1 MNYAHLANSW
11 ALMDDNIRKWRP
23 RRHSPNLPRSRALCK
38 HLEREE
44 REVGCMV
51 AFSFDVCGRRAAA
64 ARRVDGLGQA
74 AAGPQQDPET
84 RHFRRFAIGLAMRQT
99 WPGRSR
105 QSAAAK
111 RRRPTSFSAV
121 RVQSALCP
129 RFQQLLP
136 PFRVPLRAARRA
148 PGQARPA
155 GTGDRACLVAAG
167 HSYGPAGCWRRR
179 EPR

>member
-1 MNYAHLANSW
+1 M
-11 ALMDDNIRKWRP
+11 
-23 RRHSPNLPRSRALCK
+23 
-38 HLEREE
+38 
-44 REVGCMV
+44 G

-129 RFQQLLP
+129 QCPRFQQLLP
-136 PFRVPLRAARRA
+136 PFRVPLRAARLSCRRL
-148 PGQARPA
+148 PGQATGPALWLQDTRMDRLAVGAPARRRGPRTPGPLVARLGRGVRPRQPPHRLKDHGARPA
-155 GTGDRACLVAAG
+155 T
-167 HSYGPAGCWRRR
+167 
-179 EPR
+179 